1 MVMDFMDEGI
11 HEWRVFFKLQ
21 LHQYTQCYMEPPP
34 SSFWFK
40 VKVNMTFIFSVMFAL
55 LSIYK
60 GEIKSADFEQKCK
73 YIC

>member
-1 MVMDFMDEGI
+1 
-11 HEWRVFFKLQ
+11 
-21 LHQYTQCYMEPPP
+21 
-34 SSFWFK
+34 
-40 VKVNMTFIFSVMFAL
+40 MTFIFSVMFAL